1 MYLLDTNILLEF
13 LLDQENANDVEKM
26 LQSVPPVNLYISEFS
41 LYSIGVIMLRR
52 KMHEEFIHSLMD
64 LFDVGGIRLLRLGID
79 DMDDVVNVAQRFNL
93 DFDDAYQYA
102 VAEKYILTL
111 VSYDR
116 DFDGTDLGRT
126 TPAKVLDGSS

>member
-1 MYLLDTNILLEF
+1 
-13 LLDQENANDVEKM
+13 
-26 LQSVPPVNLYISEFS
+26 
-41 LYSIGVIMLRR
+41 MLRR
-52 KMHEEFIHSLMD
+52 KMHDAFIRSLTD

-116 DFDGTDLGRT
+116 DFDDTDLGRT
-126 TPAKVLDGSS
+126 TPAKVLDGYS

>member
-41 LYSIGVIMLRR
+41 LYSIGVIMLWR

-102 VAEKYILTL
+102 VAEKYILNL

-116 DFDGTDLGRT
+116 DFDGTELGRT